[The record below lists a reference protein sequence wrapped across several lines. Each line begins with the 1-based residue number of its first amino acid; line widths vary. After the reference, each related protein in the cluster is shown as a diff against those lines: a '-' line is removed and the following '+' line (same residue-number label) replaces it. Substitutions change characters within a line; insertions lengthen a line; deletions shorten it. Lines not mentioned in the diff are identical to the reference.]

1 MWCLLFYKGAPDETD
16 SSTVR
21 KTASMSLPFEQELTF
36 PDVDDVPLDETDF
49 PDDLDEDDAVSHQDV
64 FSVWEEINKLLPLG
78 SPVEWISKPNT
89 KVPTKKE
96 PRFYKVLAQLDA
108 KTLICESPNQT
119 CPMCNSNIFF
129 KYFTSL
135 ICYCEKFVFRL
146 WSLDVSH
153 GGDYIN
159 ILCIFP
165 VTMLD

>member
-21 KTASMSLPFEQELTF
+21 KKARMSLPFEQELTF

-49 PDDLDEDDAVSHQDV
+49 PDDLDEDDAVSQQDV

-78 SPVEWISKPNT
+78 SPVEWISKPNK

-96 PRFYKVLAQLDA
+96 PRFYKVLTQLDA
-108 KTLICESPNQT
+108 KTLSCEWPNQT
-119 CPMCNSNIFF
+119 CSVCNSNIYF

-135 ICYCEKFVFRL
+135 IRYCEKFVFRL
-146 WSLDVSH
+146 WSLHVSH
-153 GGDYIN
+153 GDDYIN
-159 ILCIFP
+159 ILCICFR
-165 VTMLD
+165 